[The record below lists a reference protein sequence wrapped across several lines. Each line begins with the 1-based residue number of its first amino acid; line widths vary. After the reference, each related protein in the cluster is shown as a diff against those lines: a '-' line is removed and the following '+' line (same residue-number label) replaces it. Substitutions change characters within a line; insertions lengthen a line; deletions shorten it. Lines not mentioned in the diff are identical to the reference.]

1 MERIYFDNAATTA
14 VAPQV
19 LEAMLPCFSTVYGNA
34 SSLHTFGLEAKRA
47 LAQARSSL
55 AISLG
60 VKEHEIVITSGGT
73 EANNLALKGIAA
85 LHEHPQ
91 HLIVSAI
98 EHPSVLKTARA
109 LQKAGWQM
117 SSLRVEPDG
126 RVAPDTLRAALRDNT
141 ALVSIMTVN
150 NETGV
155 VQPIAEL
162 SAIAAEHGIPFHTDA
177 VQAMG
182 KIPLNLDNQNIGLL
196 TLAAHK
202 FHGPKGVGL
211 LVVRNRHKLISQV
224 TGGGQEEKRRAGT
237 ENLPGIVGMAKAAE
251 LATAEGQKN
260 RAHLKALSD
269 HFLDFVESHLEGAC
283 LNGERAHLAPGIV
296 NLSFPG
302 MDSMALMMGL
312 DLKGFAVSNGSACSS
327 GSVSPSHVLQAMRIP
342 KVRQLSALRI
352 SFGKWNTPE
361 QVEALQVALLEL
373 TKGKMKVAKLAKQT

>member
-1 MERIYFDNAATTA
+1 M
-14 VAPQV
+14 
-19 LEAMLPCFSTVYGNA
+19 
-34 SSLHTFGLEAKRA
+34 
-47 LAQARSSL
+47 
-55 AISLG
+55 
-60 VKEHEIVITSGGT
+60 
-73 EANNLALKGIAA
+73 
-85 LHEHPQ
+85 
-91 HLIVSAI
+91 
-98 EHPSVLKTARA
+98 
-109 LQKAGWQM
+109 
-117 SSLRVEPDG
+117 
-126 RVAPDTLRAALRDNT
+126 
-141 ALVSIMTVN
+141 
-150 NETGV
+150 
-155 VQPIAEL
+155 
-162 SAIAAEHGIPFHTDA
+162 
-177 VQAMG
+177 
-182 KIPLNLDNQNIGLL
+182 
-196 TLAAHK
+196 
-202 FHGPKGVGL
+202 
-211 LVVRNRHKLISQV
+211 VRNRHKLISQV